1 MATTQGTAIV
11 WGVSATNLTGFSA
24 AVSGAYTITGED
36 VAFEADKT
44 EVKDSNGEFATIY
57 YNNGRT
63 TLGLKAFP
71 SGASASATALPA
83 IGEKV
88 TVTASGDSD
97 VAGDWIA
104 DSVSKA
110 RKNDGIV
117 EFDIGLIDYDGIT
130 PA

>member
-36 VAFEADKT
+36 VAFESDML
-44 EVKDSNGEFATIY
+44 EVNGT
-57 YNNGRT
+57 NGVETVYFWNGKT

-71 SGASASATALPA
+71 SGASASSTALPA

-88 TVTASGDSD
+88 TVTASTDSD
-97 VAGDWIA
+97 VAGDWICE
-104 DSVSKA
+104 SVSKA

-117 EFDIGLIDYDGIT
+117 EFDIGLKNWDGIT